1 MHPKCGLLF
10 RHSDLFITFHDQG
23 MTWPTPGWASFYTF
37 TVICYLPP
45 RLNLHPAFFPS
56 STIAGFSIFPPCN
69 PAELLEPTHARAWA
83 LITKDCL
90 NFLQQLLLFLFSLY
104 LACHSTSFCKVWLA
118 TDCWVNSWV
127 NFLRDSDYPGHRGKL
142 ERETVISLDFIKRS
156 LHRYPN
162 IPIGLAV
169 LNVHWSFFRRPCQY
183 PTAPNLKSKATLC
196 KDPTSNQRPTNYF
209 QDTIDVKFH
218 LNCEIVHTE

>member
-1 MHPKCGLLF
+1 MEKCVSWILWQWWQWWWWWWLWLWWTNRNDRLDSHNMHPKCWMLV

-45 RLNLHPAFFPS
+45 RLILHPAFFAS

-90 NFLQQLLLFLFSLY
+90 DSLKQLLLFLFSLY
-104 LACHSTSFCKVWLA
+104 SACHSTSFCKVWLA

-142 ERETVISLDFIKRS
+142 FLKERPWYHQILSS
-156 LHRYPN
+156 APC
-162 IPIGLAV
+162 IGI
-169 LNVHWSFFRRPCQY
+169 RI
-183 PTAPNLKSKATLC
+183 
-196 KDPTSNQRPTNYF
+196 F
-209 QDTIDVKFH
+209 Q
-218 LNCEIVHTE
+218 